1 MYKPP
6 DVYLVLAMVEPGGG
20 CLPTIYLYLYLILG
34 VRNVITTHI
43 YCLSNFTIA
52 SLNTN
57 AIHMRTRIHAHDART
72 RMRAVS

>member
-1 MYKPP
+1 
-6 DVYLVLAMVEPGGG
+6 MVEPGAVVYQR
-20 CLPTIYLYLYLILG
+20 IYLYMYLVIG
-34 VRNVITTHI
+34 VRKAITTHI